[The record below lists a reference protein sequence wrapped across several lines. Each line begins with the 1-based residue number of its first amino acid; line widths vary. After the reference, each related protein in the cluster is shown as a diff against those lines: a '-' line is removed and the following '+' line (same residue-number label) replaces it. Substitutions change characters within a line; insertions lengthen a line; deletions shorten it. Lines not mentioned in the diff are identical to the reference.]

1 MTTKRNVIFNRIC
14 TFIFLLCGRAR
25 TLDIDRLR
33 SLNSAIND
41 CVHRLRGLRSNEYDE
56 RVAALGERAVH
67 TDLRLI
73 DWTPFHSTTPRHR
86 GSTPAPSI
94 SPYEWTNIVDNIKR
108 TAGIR
113 ERRWRIEINNCG
125 IKPGDISSLFD
136 KSKRKQLF
144 LIIYNPDANSS
155 DILWRSIRNR
165 IRIYY
170 NKDSLSHQ
178 SETKILKC
186 CLRR

>member
-1 MTTKRNVIFNRIC
+1 MLSFPSNSVLAHWRVTAKRSVIFNRIC
-14 TFIFLLCGRAR
+14 TFISLLRGRAR
-25 TLDIDRLR
+25 GLDIDRLR

-41 CVHRLRGLRSNEYDE
+41 CVHRLRGSRSNEYDE

-94 SPYEWTNIVDNIKR
+94 SPHEWTNIVDNIKR
-108 TAGIR
+108 TAGVR

-125 IKPGDISSLFD
+125 IKDQ
-136 KSKRKQLF
+136 KTRQLSMKVPREKPF
-144 LIIYNPDANSS
+144 LIIYNSNANSS
-155 DILWRSIRNR
+155 DTLQVFWHSIL
-165 IRIYY
+165 
-170 NKDSLSHQ
+170 
-178 SETKILKC
+178 
-186 CLRR
+186 